1 MKVALRVKKNEEFQ
15 EIIKLKKFVACPS
28 FALYVKPKSGKY
40 SRFGISCGK
49 KMGHAVVRNKIKRQ
63 CRGMLQ
69 ELDSANQRFDG
80 VLMVRGGY
88 HKFSYDD
95 NKKHLESML
104 KKVRI

>member
-28 FALYVKPKSGKY
+28 FALYIKPKSDKY

-49 KMGHAVVRNKIKRQ
+49 KMGNAVVRNKIKRQ

-69 ELDSANQRFDG
+69 ELDSANKRFDG
-80 VLMVRGGY
+80 ILMVRQAY
-88 HKFSYDD
+88 HKFSYEE
-95 NKKHLESML
+95 NKKSLESLL

>member
-15 EIIKLKKFVACPS
+15 EIIQRKKFVTSPS
-28 FALYVKPKSGKY
+28 FALYVRAKTGKY

-49 KMGHAVVRNKIKRQ
+49 KMGNAVVRNKIKRQ
-63 CRGMLQ
+63 CRSMLQ
-69 ELDSANQRFDG
+69 ELDSANYPFDG
-80 VLMVRGGY
+80 VLMVRAGY
-88 HKFSYDD
+88 HKFSYQD

>member
-49 KMGHAVVRNKIKRQ
+49 KMGNAVVRNKIKRQ
-63 CRGMLQ
+63 CRSMLR
-69 ELDSANQRFDG
+69 ELDSANQHFDG
-80 VLMVRGGY
+80 ILMVRGGY
-88 HKFSYDD
+88 HKFSYED